1 MGLRF
6 ILIFGSSIG
15 LALALQQTG
24 TVDWLAGVAF
34 GVTNKLPVHFM
45 ATAIYLCFMIIRFGF
60 GSVLGFVT
68 VVIPVAIATATTNNL
83 SPVWLAMVALVGSN
97 LCFFLPSQSPTN
109 LPAYAT
115 GFVTTKDMLKGGLA
129 VSLMYIIMSTLTANF
144 YWPLLGVMP

>member
-1 MGLRF
+1 MPGIALLEWHEAAPK
-6 ILIFGSSIG
+6 IDWGSVLIFGSSIG

-83 SPVWLAMVALVGSN
+83 SPVWLAMVALGWQQS
-97 LCFFLPSQSPTN
+97 LLFPSFS
-109 LPAYAT
+109 
-115 GFVTTKDMLKGGLA
+115 VTDQFAGLRNRIR
-129 VSLMYIIMSTLTANF
+129 YD
-144 YWPLLGVMP
+144 